1 MMPLLML
8 RLCNVS
14 LYFLKSVFEIR
25 DLTIGL
31 RGGFEI
37 LNIYSFCLGK
47 GKMDQTQMQTVA
59 YNS

>member
-1 MMPLLML
+1 MYPCTFL
-8 RLCNVS
+8 R
-14 LYFLKSVFEIR
+14 VFEIR